1 MKSMSLNCKVL
12 IQVSPGFVRLV
23 PSVLSM
29 VGEPGSPRSVLVSL
43 ADLSC
48 GFALAVMSSGAA
60 EQMWNIGQ
68 GRGQKAF

>member
-1 MKSMSLNCKVL
+1 MKSTSLNCKIL
-12 IQVSPGFVRLV
+12 IQVSPSFVRLV

-48 GFALAVMSSGAA
+48 GFALAVTSSGAA
-60 EQMWNIGQ
+60 EQMWNVGQ

>member
-29 VGEPGSPRSVLVSL
+29 VGKSGSPRSVLVSL

-68 GRGQKAF
+68 GRGQMAF